1 MTFTSICY
9 QQLFLLL
16 LFLNIISISVNKES
30 QSIQDSIELIESHF
44 NGTILNSVTIYDD
57 DLNIEFTISNIRLI
71 MTYLSSS
78 ITQEPFVMRKC
89 FGVNIYL
96 LFDLKLRF
104 EFNRIYYEYYLIY
117 FWSLPLPY

>member
-9 QQLFLLL
+9 QQLCLLL

-78 ITQEPFVMRKC
+78 ITQEPFVMRKY
-89 FGVNIYL
+89 FNVNIYL